1 VTPEVGRTCRDD
13 APNFTETMRDKR
25 SIVQRAYAYGDV
37 NLFRNNIDAA
47 VDD

>member
-1 VTPEVGRTCRDD
+1 VTPEIGWTCRDD
-13 APNFTETMRDKR
+13 APNFTETMTDKR
-25 SIVQRAYAYGDV
+25 SIVQRAHAYGDV